1 MLKNY
6 LKIAWRKIFRNK
18 TTSVVNILG
27 LSLGICACVVIYLI
41 TSYETSF
48 DSFHPGKNRIYR
60 VMGDVTEST
69 GNKLHFGRV
78 PAALLIKDKNSL
90 PGIEVTGGLIPYNV
104 PIKVPGDNNSGKKF
118 ESRIEGTYYTSTVI
132 TDPRYFEIF
141 KYIWLAGNAATSLKD
156 PFTVVLTESK
166 AKKYFGE
173 KDLNKVIGKQLVY
186 ADSMIMT
193 VSGIVKDWDKN
204 SDLNFTDFI
213 SFSTLQTSFLKNNIH
228 TESWKQTAMSAWVF
242 TKLTE
247 ETNVAGIEAQL
258 NKLVKTQAEADVKLD
273 LWLEPISEMHFNADI
288 IENPI
293 RTAHKPTLYSLI
305 AIALFILILA
315 IINFINLSTAQSI
328 QRAKEVGVRKVL
340 GSNRSS
346 LVFQFLSETALLS
359 LCAVILALL
368 FVTPA
373 LALFRSFIPQ
383 GVIFHLFET
392 KTIGFLLAVIFITTL
407 LAGFYPAKVLSSYL
421 PAMIL
426 KGRGTKYD
434 NEKGLLRKGLI
445 VFQFTVSLVFILGSI
460 VTASQLNFLRKKD
473 LGFTTDAIITVDAPR
488 GDSLSKVAVL
498 NQSIKQISGVSK
510 TAMQW
515 LPPMT
520 GNPREMKLKFNAAD
534 QKDFWVKQ
542 IAGDENFISLY
553 EMKLIAGR
561 GLVKTDTVNELV
573 INETLSRMM
582 GDSDPASSVGK
593 ILYWNDRPYPVAGVV
608 ADFHT
613 KNLHETIS
621 PLCVINRKD
630 REASIAVKL
639 ASTGGNSMLVKRTIN
654 EIEKVWK
661 QVYPAANFDY
671 RFYDESIALLYEKDR
686 QTAKLINTATII
698 TIFISCI
705 GLFGLALFTTE
716 KRSKEISIRKI
727 LGATTS
733 SIAVMLSKEFI
744 QLVIVAILIA
754 SPIAWYFSSRWLQ
767 DFAYRINLSWWIF
780 LLGGI
785 AILLTTL
792 LTVSF
797 QAIKAAIV
805 NPIKN
810 LRSE

>member
-1 MLKNY
+1 
-6 LKIAWRKIFRNK
+6 
-18 TTSVVNILG
+18 
-27 LSLGICACVVIYLI
+27 
-41 TSYETSF
+41 
-48 DSFHPGKNRIYR
+48 
-60 VMGDVTEST
+60 MGDVTEST
-69 GNKLHFGRV
+69 GNRLHFARV
-78 PAALLIKDKNSL
+78 PSALLINGRNSL
-90 PGIEVTGGLIPYNV
+90 SGMEGMGGVIPYNV
-104 PIKVPGDNNSGKKF
+104 PIKIPGDNSGKRF
-118 ESRIEGTYYTSTVI
+118 ESRIDGTYYTSTAI
-132 TDPRYFEIF
+132 TDPQYFEIF
-141 KYIWLAGNAATSLKD
+141 KYQWLAGNAGTSLKD

-173 KDLNKVIGKQLVY
+173 KDIQKVVGKQIVY
-186 ADSMIMT
+186 ADSLITT
-193 VSGIVKDWDKN
+193 VTGVVKDWDKN

-213 SFSTLQTSFLKNNIH
+213 SLSTIQSSFLKNSIH
-228 TESWKQTAMSAWVF
+228 TDSWKQTSMSSWVF
-242 TKLTE
+242 VKLNE
-247 ETNVAGIEAQL
+247 GTNASNLGIQL
-258 NKLVKTQAEADVKLD
+258 DKLVKTQAEADVKLN

-340 GSNRSS
+340 GSNKTS

-359 LCAVILALL
+359 SFAVFLALL
-368 FVTPA
+368 FVTPV
-373 LALFRSFIPQ
+373 LSLFRSFIPQ

-392 KTIGFLLAVIFITTL
+392 KTIVFLLGVIIITTL

-421 PAMIL
+421 PAITL
-426 KGRGTKYD
+426 KGTGTKYA
-434 NEKGLLRKGLI
+434 NEKWLLRKGLI
-445 VFQFTVSLVFILGSI
+445 VFQFTVSLVFIIGSI
-460 VTASQLNFLRKKD
+460 VITSQLNFLRSKD
-473 LGFTTDAIITVDAPR
+473 LGFTIDAIITVDAPR
-488 GDSLSKVAVL
+488 GDSLSKVTVL

-510 TAMQW
+510 SAMQW

-561 GLVKTDTVNELV
+561 DLVKTDTVNELV
-573 INETLSRMM
+573 INETLSKMM
-582 GDSDPASSVGK
+582 GDGDPANSLGK
-593 ILYWNDRPYPVAGVV
+593 TLYWNDKPYPVVGVV

-630 REASIAVKL
+630 REGSVAIKL
-639 ASTGGNSMLVKRTIN
+639 ASTGKNQIMVSRTIK
-654 EIEKVWK
+654 EIGKVWK
-661 QVYPAANFDY
+661 QIYPNASFDY
-671 RFYDESIALLYEKDR
+671 KFYDESIVLLYEKDQ
-686 QTAKLINTATII
+686 QTAKLINTATAI

-705 GLFGLALFTTE
+705 GLFGLAFFTAE

-733 SIAVMLSKEFI
+733 SIAAMLSKDFI
-744 QLVIVAILIA
+744 LLVIIAIFIA
-754 SPIAWYFSSRWLQ
+754 SPVAWYFSSQWLQ
-767 DFAYRINLSWWIF
+767 GFAYRVNVSWWIF
-780 LLGGI
+780 LLAGI
-785 AILLTTL
+785 AMLLITL

-797 QAIKAAIV
+797 QAVKAAIA
-805 NPIKN
+805 NPVKS